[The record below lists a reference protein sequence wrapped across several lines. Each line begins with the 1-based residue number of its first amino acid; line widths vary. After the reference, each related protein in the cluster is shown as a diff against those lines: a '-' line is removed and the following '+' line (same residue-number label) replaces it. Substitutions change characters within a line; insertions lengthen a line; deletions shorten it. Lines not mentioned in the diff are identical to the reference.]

1 MRERLRVSAFLASR
15 SLRRAGWK
23 GVILNCA
30 IIALVFTNMILLPSI
45 ISGSVDLF
53 MSQVRD
59 YQSSDIVIE
68 PSGDERFIE
77 DVDSLLARVDRVP
90 GVARASARY
99 ALGATLTRKSKSLS
113 MPVVA
118 FRPLDEVEV
127 TKIHEKMSE
136 GDFLGAG
143 DLGQIM
149 IGKWVAGNEDERLDF
164 FDSLGGARVGDSV
177 EVAYANGVVRDYRIK
192 GIFTTKSYYADYTVF
207 VTWDEMESVLG
218 GTHEQATEV
227 LVRIDGTAPV
237 DQVKANLLENGVQ
250 EKVKTW
256 REAMTLAVE
265 QSIESFSI
273 INTIAALVSLVIAVV
288 VIAIVVTIKAINQ
301 RRQIG
306 ILKAI
311 GIRWDII
318 VGSYVFQV
326 LAISVAGII
335 LGVLATL
342 ALMAYFSVHPIVF
355 PDGDVVPRAE
365 AATMVVY
372 AVWLFLASAA
382 AGFVPAWRIAREN
395 ILDAMRR

>member
-1 MRERLRVSAFLASR
+1 MRERIRVSAFLASR
-15 SLRRAGWK
+15 SLRRGGTG

-45 ISGSVDLF
+45 ISGSMDLF
-53 MSQVRD
+53 MSQLRD
-59 YQSSDIVIE
+59 YQTSEIVIE

-77 DVDSLLARVDRVP
+77 DADTLVARVNRVP

-99 ALGATLTRKSKSLS
+99 SLGATLSRKSKSLS

-118 FRPLDEVEV
+118 FRPRDEVEV

-149 IGKWVAGNEDERLDF
+149 IGQFVAGNEDERLDF
-164 FDSLGGARVGDSV
+164 FESLGGARVGDSI
-177 EVAYANGVVRDYRIK
+177 EVAYSNGVVREYRIK
-192 GIFTTKSYYADYTVF
+192 GIFTTKSYLADYTVF
-207 VTWDEMESVLG
+207 VSWDEMESVLG
-218 GTHEQATEV
+218 AAQDQATEV
-227 LVRIDGTAPV
+227 LVRTDGTAPLE
-237 DQVKANLLENGVQ
+237 QVKQNLLLYGVQ

-265 QSIESFSI
+265 QSIESFDI

-288 VIAIVVTIKAINQ
+288 VISIVVTIKAINQ

-326 LAISVAGII
+326 LAISAAGIL
-335 LGVLATL
+335 LGILATL
-342 ALMAYFSVHPIVF
+342 ALMAYFTAHPIVF

-365 AATMVVY
+365 V
-372 AVWLFLASAA
+372 
-382 AGFVPAWRIAREN
+382 
-395 ILDAMRR
+395 

>member
-1 MRERLRVSAFLASR
+1 MRERIRVSAFLASR
-15 SLRRAGWK
+15 TLRRGGWR
-23 GVILNCA
+23 GMLLNCA

-53 MSQVRD
+53 MSQMRD
-59 YQSSDIVIE
+59 YQSSEIVIE
-68 PSGDERFIE
+68 PMGDERFID
-77 DVDSLLARVDRVP
+77 DVDLLLARVNRVP

-99 ALGATLTRKSKSLS
+99 ALGATLSRRSKSLS

-127 TKIHEKMSE
+127 TKIHERMSE

-149 IGKWVAGNEDERLDF
+149 IGRFVAGNEDERLDF

-177 EVAYANGVVRDYRIK
+177 GVVYSNGVVRDYRIK
-192 GIFTTKSYYADYTVF
+192 GIFTTKSYQADYTAF

-218 GTHEQATEV
+218 KAQDQATEV
-227 LVRIDGTAPV
+227 LVQTDGTATV
-237 DQVKANLLENGVQ
+237 DQVKQNLLANGVQ
-250 EKVKTW
+250 EEVKTW

-288 VIAIVVTIKAINQ
+288 VIGIMVTIKAMNQ

-326 LAISVAGII
+326 LAIATAGII
-335 LGVLATL
+335 LGIIATQ
-342 ALMAYFSVHPIVF
+342 ALMAYFSAHPIVF

-365 AATMVVY
+365 VATMAVY
-372 AVWLFLASAA
+372 AAWLLLASAA
-382 AGFVPAWRIAREN
+382 AGFLPAWRIAREN

>member
-15 SLRRAGWK
+15 TLRRAGAG
-23 GVILNCA
+23 GVLLNCA

-59 YQSSDIVIE
+59 YQTSDILIE
-68 PSGDERFIE
+68 PSGDDRFIG
-77 DVDSLLARVDRVP
+77 DVDTLTARVNRVP
-90 GVARASARY
+90 GVARSSARY
-99 ALGATLTRKSKSLS
+99 SLGATLSRKSKSLS
-113 MPVVA
+113 MPVIA
-118 FRPLDEVEV
+118 FRPRDEVEV
-127 TKIHEKMSE
+127 TRIHEHMTE

-149 IGKWVAGNEDERLDF
+149 VGKWVAGNEDERLDF

-177 EVAYANGVVRDYRIK
+177 EVAYSNGVVREYRIK
-192 GIFTTKSYYADYTVF
+192 GIFTTKSYAADYNVF
-207 VTWDEMESVLG
+207 VTWDEMASVLG
-218 GTHEQATEV
+218 EEPDQATEV

-237 DQVKANLLENGVQ
+237 EQVKANLLTYGVQ
-250 EKVKTW
+250 EEVKTW

-265 QSIESFSI
+265 QSIESFDI

-288 VIAIVVTIKAINQ
+288 VIGIVVAIKAINQ

-326 LAISVAGII
+326 LAIAIAGIVMGFI
-335 LGVLATL
+335 ATQL
-342 ALMAYFSVHPIVF
+342 LMAWFTVHPIVF

-365 AATMVVY
+365 WGTMIVY
-372 AVWLFLASAA
+372 AAWLLLASAA
-382 AGFVPAWRIAREN
+382 AGFVPAWWIAREN